1 MQKKKTYDIADTNIA
16 LLGSKLEK
24 DVKKASAQ
32 TETAWNN
39 AGKQVG
45 IQIWRIEKFKVVAWP
60 KDKYGSFFCGDSY
73 IVLNTFQEQDN
84 PALKYDVHFWLGTE
98 TSQDEAGTAAY
109 KTVEL
114 DTLLDGKPVQHREIE
129 GKESQLFLSYFT
141 QHGGIRLMEGG
152 VESGF
157 NHVKPTEYKP
167 RLLHLKGRKNV
178 RVVEVALSGSSL
190 NEGDVYVL
198 DAGLSIWQWQGKK
211 ANQAE
216 KLRAAQLVAQLTSE
230 RRGLP
235 KHSVIQ
241 QTDKDANEDFWT
253 LLGGRVEPG
262 HDDGGD
268 DDWETKTD
276 KILFMLSDAGGKLEF
291 NKIAEAGRV
300 TRDKLDT
307 KDVFVLD
314 IGIEIF
320 VWIGKGASAAEKK
333 EAMVVGS
340 KYLSEHKRP
349 NWLPITKI
357 PEGAESSYFYDQFVS
372 GGFAVKR
379 ATPSASSGGGAA
391 GGGCFL
397 SYVEAS
403 NGSLIITWSKTPVAG
418 ALAAFTAG
426 KPVADHKYKT
436 NSGREELTRGTD
448 STPKNAY
455 QGWCNFLKLAREYD
469 GTITVYTKDVQV
481 SVHDDANKI
490 RMIGVGESFEVHSQ
504 QQPAV
509 GAWQRSKALFEGA
522 QNTGRDHFINTAQAA
537 GAALVLP
544 KK

>member
-1 MQKKKTYDIADTNIA
+1 
-16 LLGSKLEK
+16 
-24 DVKKASAQ
+24 
-32 TETAWNN
+32 
-39 AGKQVG
+39 
-45 IQIWRIEKFKVVAWP
+45 
-60 KDKYGSFFCGDSY
+60 
-73 IVLNTFQEQDN
+73 
-84 PALKYDVHFWLGTE
+84 
-98 TSQDEAGTAAY
+98 
-109 KTVEL
+109 
-114 DTLLDGKPVQHREIE
+114 
-129 GKESQLFLSYFT
+129 
-141 QHGGIRLMEGG
+141 MEGG

-178 RVVEVALSGSSL
+178 RVVEVPLAGSSL

-211 ANQAE
+211 SNQAE
-216 KLRAAQLVAQLTSE
+216 KLRAAQLTSQLVSE

-235 KHSVIQ
+235 KHSVIN

-276 KILFMLSDAGGKLEF
+276 KLLYQLSDAGGKLEF
-291 NKIAEAGRV
+291 NKIAEASRV
-300 TRDKLDT
+300 TKDKLDT

-333 EAMVVGS
+333 EAMVVGT
-340 KYLSEHKRP
+340 KYLAEHKRP
-349 NWLPITKI
+349 NWLPITRI
-357 PEGAESSYFYDQFVS
+357 PEGAESSYFYDQFA
-372 GGFAVKR
+372 GAAGFTVKR
-379 ATPSASSGGGAA
+379 ATPAPAAGSSYGSGGAS

-418 ALAAFTAG
+418 ALASFQAG
-426 KPVADHKYKT
+426 KTVADHKYKT

-455 QGWCNFLKLAREYD
+455 QGWCNFLKLAREYN

-481 SVHDDANKI
+481 SVHDDSNKI
-490 RMIGVGESFEVHSQ
+490 IMIGVGEAFEVHSQ

-522 QNTGRDHFINTAQAA
+522 QSTGRDHFINTAQAA